1 MSPIAPRLEHCSI
14 SRYLYF
20 NLLSL
25 TLSPGLVTIPASRT
39 RKRSSSTLKC
49 ARTKI
54 VMPLTVLSNHD
65 VRSLL
70 LSLTGDEIRKLQANL
85 AEALRTYSTGNQDPG
100 LLLRESATSG
110 GLSPRQLVEIEKLLM
125 VKGATEKTGDPP
137 DKGLV
142 EWLQKGNVIYKCVG
156 LILMDLV
163 VGVDIL
169 YLARERNI

>member
-1 MSPIAPRLEHCSI
+1 MLR
-14 SRYLYF
+14 
-20 NLLSL
+20 
-25 TLSPGLVTIPASRT
+25 TIPASRT

-100 LLLRESATSG
+100 LLLRESATRYTICRKN
-110 GLSPRQLVEIEKLLM
+110 GLTTMFLPAS
-125 VKGATEKTGDPP
+125 TGSSLGFKIMTSAEDCHP
-137 DKGLV
+137 
-142 EWLQKGNVIYKCVG
+142 GN
-156 LILMDLV
+156 
-163 VGVDIL
+163 
-169 YLARERNI
+169 